1 MLDIQLYK
9 AEEYDLHLGFPQN
22 WNELSFPELLIIAES
37 FFSDGGLSF
46 EELYI
51 QILQERIKAKYPK
64 VDADRVVVLLNIEDM
79 AREYR
84 DMMAFLEDA
93 NTLTVNPFHIP
104 GFKMPED
111 HFNSILVGEY
121 EIADQALSTW
131 LTERNPQQL
140 TEFFRAFYNTKIEV
154 PENHMKVAALF
165 FLGCKNELP
174 LLFPALFE
182 GETNGRDQGSPDPMA
197 VTRMIHENAGPAN
210 GTRQDIRRTLLKEFL
225 YDLQLKAER
234 E

>member
-1 MLDIQLYK
+1 
-9 AEEYDLHLGFPQN
+9 
-22 WNELSFPELLIIAES
+22 
-37 FFSDGGLSF
+37 
-46 EELYI
+46 
-51 QILQERIKAKYPK
+51 

-84 DMMAFLEDA
+84 EMMAFLEES
-93 NTLTVNPFHIP
+93 NTLTVNPIHIA

-111 HFNSILVGEY
+111 HFNSTLVGEF
-121 EIADQALSTW
+121 EIADQALSAW
-131 LTERNPQQL
+131 LAEKDITQL

-174 LLFPALFE
+174 ILFPSLFE
-182 GETNGRDQGSPDPMA
+182 GETNGRDQGTPDPMA